1 MTQTD
6 ILVAGADPAG
16 LTLACDL
23 ARHGAAVRITGR
35 PQEFR
40 DGSRS
45 QELSPARRQRRVKI
59 YIRFREAGMI
69 HSARLPRT
77 SSRCS

>member
-6 ILVAGADPAG
+6 ILVAGAGPAG

-23 ARHGAAVRITGR
+23 ARHGAAVRIIDR
-35 PQEFR
+35 PQELR

-59 YIRFREAGMI
+59 SIRFREAGMI
-69 HSARLPRT
+69 HSARLLRT
-77 SSRCS
+77 SPRYS